1 MMTQGVLPFQYEEA
15 PAGGD
20 VTALAGLPLYLELA
34 HVAGLPAA
42 IERQVRAAGDQGWSD
57 TQMILAGVLLNL
69 AGGDCVDDL
78 EALEGDAG
86 FGAVLRRAEAGL
98 FSRRQ
103 RRAHKRRWR
112 QPRTRAL
119 PSAAAMRR
127 YLARFHNRG
136 EEAKRRDGT
145 AFIPAPS
152 AALSGLRRV
161 NEALVRFLQQH
172 RRQAVATLDMDATL
186 VETGKAEALYCYK
199 HMKAYQPLNTWW
211 AEHGVVL
218 DSEFRDGNVPAG
230 HQQLRVF
237 KAALEALPAGVEKI
251 YLRSDSAGYQQELLL
266 YCGEADDRRFGVIEF
281 AVSADVTGAFRVAVA
296 ETPEAAWRP
305 LHRSVDGRRQETDQE
320 WAEVCFVPNWA
331 GHSKNRADYRFLAI
345 REPLRQL
352 PLGDADLL
360 PFPTQEFG
368 AKGRYKLFALVTNRE
383 LAGDQVIWW
392 HRQRCGKS
400 EQAHAVMKHDLAG
413 GQLPSGLFGAN
424 AAWWAMMILAHNLNA
439 VMKRLVL
446 GAGWQAKRMKAL
458 RFHLIA
464 EAGRVIRHARR
475 LILRLAAGH
484 PALALV
490 CAAHRRIAALARG
503 PTG

>member
-1 MMTQGVLPFQYEEA
+1 
-15 PAGGD
+15 
-20 VTALAGLPLYLELA
+20 
-34 HVAGLPAA
+34 
-42 IERQVRAAGDQGWSD
+42 
-57 TQMILAGVLLNL
+57 
-69 AGGDCVDDL
+69 
-78 EALEGDAG
+78 
-86 FGAVLRRAEAGL
+86 
-98 FSRRQ
+98 
-103 RRAHKRRWR
+103 
-112 QPRTRAL
+112 
-119 PSAAAMRR
+119 
-127 YLARFHNRG
+127 
-136 EEAKRRDGT
+136 
-145 AFIPAPS
+145 
-152 AALSGLRRV
+152 
-161 NEALVRFLQQH
+161 
-172 RRQAVATLDMDATL
+172 MDATL

-237 KAALEALPAGVEKI
+237 KAALEALPAGVEKV

-281 AVSADVTGAFRVAVA
+281 AVAADVTGAFRVAVA

-320 WAEVCFVPNWA
+320 WAEVRFVPNWA

-400 EQAHAVMKHDLAG
+400 EEAHAVMKHDLAG

-464 EAGRVIRHARR
+464 VAGRVIRHARR

>member
-15 PAGGD
+15 PAGGN
-20 VTALAGLPLYLELA
+20 VRALAGLPLYLELA
-34 HVAGLPAA
+34 HVAGLPSA
-42 IERQVRAAGDQGWSD
+42 IERQVRAAGDQGWTD

-103 RRAHKRRWR
+103 RRVHKRRWR

-119 PSAAAMRR
+119 PSAATMRR
-127 YLARFHNRG
+127 YLARFHDRG
-136 EEAKRRDGT
+136 EEAKRRGGT

-161 NEALVRFLQQH
+161 NQALVRFLQRH
-172 RRQAVATLDMDATL
+172 RRQSVATLDMDATL

-199 HMKAYQPLNTWW
+199 HFKAYQPLNTWW

-237 KAALEALPAGVEKI
+237 KAALEALPDGVEKV

-266 YCGEADDRRFGVIEF
+266 YCGEADDRRFGEIEF
-281 AVSADVTGAFRVAVA
+281 AVAADVTEAFRVAVA
-296 ETPEAAWRP
+296 EIPEAAWRP
-305 LHRSVDGRRQETDQE
+305 LHRNVDGQRQKTDQE
-320 WAEVCFVPNWA
+320 WAEVCYVPNWA

-352 PLGDADLL
+352 PLGEADLL

-464 EAGRVIRHARR
+464 VAGRVIRHARR
-475 LILRLAAGH
+475 LIVRLAAGH

-490 CAAHRRIAALARG
+490 RSARRRIAALPRG